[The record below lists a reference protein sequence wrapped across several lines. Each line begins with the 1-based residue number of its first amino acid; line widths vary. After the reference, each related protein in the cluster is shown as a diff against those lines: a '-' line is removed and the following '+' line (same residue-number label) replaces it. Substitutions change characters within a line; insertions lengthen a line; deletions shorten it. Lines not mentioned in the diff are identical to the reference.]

1 MPLHIEVGPRD
12 VTNNQCRIV
21 RRDNSEKQ
29 DVSVDGVDSYVEAL
43 LVQIQ
48 ADMFQRAK
56 AERDE
61 KIVTVTE
68 WRDFVPALN
77 RNCLAMTPFCDE
89 KEWPILL
96 NGGISR

>member
-1 MPLHIEVGPRD
+1 M
-12 VTNNQCRIV
+12 TNNQCRIV
-21 RRDNSEKQ
+21 RRDNSAKQ
-29 DVSVDGVDSYVEAL
+29 DVCVDGIDDLVESL

-56 AERDE
+56 AERDK

-77 RNCLAMTPFCDE
+77 RNCLVLTPFCDQMEWEE
-89 KEWPILL
+89 KVKVSIVFHT
-96 NGGISR
+96 